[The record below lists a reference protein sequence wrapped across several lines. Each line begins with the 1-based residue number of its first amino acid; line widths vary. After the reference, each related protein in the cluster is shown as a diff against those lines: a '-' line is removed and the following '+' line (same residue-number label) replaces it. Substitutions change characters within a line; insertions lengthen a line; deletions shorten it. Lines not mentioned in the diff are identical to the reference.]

1 MAFNKE
7 TKKEFVNEFD
17 SFSEKKQPSFE
28 VGKKENF
35 LTQYTSA
42 AGSDTRGAD
51 FLKKEAMKPDNV
63 KALETE
69 KPERNGKKQ
78 IQAASVK
85 KRPAGTERSEKRRK
99 EIVSSYTDS
108 GGGASFR
115 TERLENGS
123 FRGETVRLNKFKERT
138 DKQGFKNKA
147 AHFMDVGGR
156 TVEAFKPEE
165 NEAAASNVDDKAIL
179 ATVILNEKFKDEKQR
194 FSEINAEKKNEIKHL
209 QGIIRKE
216 QQTILTDG
224 KFLGTQTEFVDKG
237 RGFLDKYRGAFRDK
251 KFNAFSGITDTGG
264 GNRLYQHDTV
274 TAVAVQHKISDE
286 PSGFSN
292 QESFDK
298 KNELSVRRDEA
309 KAPHGENQTQ
319 LADKFSETTVKAD
332 DNKGKKSVSSY
343 FSNESSESGER
354 STVRMSDREKLDL
367 KKSEQKSVKK
377 AENKAVRKAAATAA
391 VANMLRAKKEIQN
404 AVGDMNPTGDLMKDG
419 SAGMLRAAISG
430 IKSAIVNK
438 IRGIMIKAFSAIM
451 AGLLHIVT
459 MAAPLIIVIVIVI
472 TIMTSFLS
480 IFTDSSNIPAGDGY
494 VYSYLSETEIDGI
507 IENLYSTVPDSMDY
521 TRESLLRY
529 SLSKVGCE
537 YNQAYH
543 WNLIADIF
551 DCSSLAYRAYRD
563 AGIDISNG
571 GIYSAA
577 EICREA
583 AESGYVAY
591 GDLKPGDLIF
601 YGGSDNGRYMGVY
614 HVAIYVGDG
623 KMVEAR
629 GVSSGVVYCD
639 VRTSN
644 VVGYSRYI

>member
-7 TKKEFVNEFD
+7 IKKEFVNELD
-17 SFSEKKQPSFE
+17 SFSEKKKPSFE
-28 VGKKENF
+28 LGKKGDF
-35 LTQYTSA
+35 LAQYTSA
-42 AGSDTRGAD
+42 ASLDIHSTD
-51 FLKKEAMKPDNV
+51 FLKKETMKPDNA

-69 KPERNGKKQ
+69 KPERNIKKQ
-78 IQAASVK
+78 IPDESVK
-85 KRPAGTERSEKRRK
+85 GRSAGDNRSEKKRK

-115 TERLENGS
+115 TERLENGGFKGS
-123 FRGETVRLNKFKERT
+123 NVRLNRFRERT

-156 TVEAFKPEE
+156 AVEAFKPEE

-179 ATVILNEKFKDEKQR
+179 ATVILHEKFKDEKKR

-209 QGIIRKE
+209 QGTIRRE
-216 QQTILTDG
+216 QQTDLTDG
-224 KFLGTQTEFVDKG
+224 KFSGTQIEFADKG
-237 RGFLDKYRGAFRDK
+237 SGFLDKYRDAFRDK
-251 KFNAFSGITDTGG
+251 KFNAFSGITDARGE
-264 GNRLYQHDTV
+264 NSLHQRD
-274 TAVAVQHKISDE
+274 AIAEAAVQHKMSNE

-292 QESFDK
+292 QDSFDK
-298 KNELSVRRDEA
+298 KNELSVRRDET
-309 KAPHGENQTQ
+309 KAPHGENRPQP
-319 LADKFSETTVKAD
+319 ADKFSETTLKAA

-343 FSNESSESGER
+343 FSNESSEPTDR
-354 STVRMSDREKLDL
+354 STTRMSATEKMDL
-367 KKSEQKSVKK
+367 KKSEQKSAKK

-391 VANMLRAKKEIQN
+391 ISNMLRAKKEIQN
-404 AVGDMNPTGDLMKDG
+404 AAGDMNPTGDLMKDG

-430 IKSAIVNK
+430 IKSVIVNK
-438 IRGIMIKAFSAIM
+438 IRGLMIKVLSAIM
-451 AGLLHIVT
+451 AGLLHIVA

-472 TIMTSFLS
+472 AIMTSFLS
-480 IFTDSSNIPAGDGY
+480 IFTDSSNIPEGDGY
-494 VYSYLSETEIDGI
+494 VYSYLSETEIDDI
-507 IENLYSTVPDSMDY
+507 IENLYSTIPDSMDY
-521 TRESLLRY
+521 TREALLRY

-537 YNQAYH
+537 YNQAFH
-543 WNLIADIF
+543 WNLMADIF

-563 AGIDISNG
+563 AGIDISNN

-583 AESGYVAY
+583 AESGYIAY

-601 YGGSDNGRYMGVY
+601 YGGSNNGRYMGVY
-614 HVAIYVGDG
+614 HVAIYVGEG

-629 GVSSGVVYCD
+629 GRSSGVVYCD